1 MLSQLLAHAGVEET
15 TELRSGVGFMAL
27 HGGSLERGT
36 AEIAREAADR
46 SGASYYGVTQPEQL
60 RWHVPSAAFDPAH
73 SDALAAFVDHVDI
86 AMAIHG
92 YGRPDLFT
100 TVLLGGHNRALCN
113 RVAETLA
120 SSLPDYTFEADLDR
134 IPRELRGQNP
144 TNPVNLPRLAGAQI
158 ELPPR
163 IRGLGPFWNGHPGP
177 CPHTEALV
185 ESLATVA
192 RYWTADAMS

>member
-1 MLSQLLAHAGVEET
+1 
-15 TELRSGVGFMAL
+15 MAL

-46 SGASYYGVTQPEQL
+46 SGSSYYGVTQPEQL
-60 RWHVPSAAFDPAH
+60 RWHVPSASFDPAQ
-73 SDALAAFVDHVDI
+73 SEALAGFVDHVDI
-86 AMAIHG
+86 ALAIHG

-100 TVLLGGHNRALCN
+100 TVLLGGHNRALCT

-163 IRGLGPFWNGHPGP
+163 IRGLGPFWGGHPGP
-177 CPHTEALV
+177 CPHTEELV
-185 ESLATVA
+185 DGLAAVA
-192 RYWTADAMS
+192 RDWTADAMS